1 MWGVTS
7 PTPFPCTVTIVP
19 PNKISEISPHFVC
32 NFCQHVSR
40 TTFCALFSLS
50 LSLSLSL
57 SGVAHLYRMCTI
69 HTQTIYIFYY
79 MAQGTLSHLPYNT
92 IASALPPLLSV
103 LSVFCGIFRNPMND
117 FSSVSCSSLP
127 RFFSLSVFSLN
138 YCIENPLRPASKRP
152 SISEHLFRSLHTHTH
167 ISLIHAS
174 LSLRP
179 SFGSFVWLVWFC
191 HYNCLR
197 FPPFNEGPLLL
208 RTCHKGSCSSSE
220 GGGAGAAGEPVSNKY
235 VSISKMLHN
244 KHFYVPACN

>member
-50 LSLSLSL
+50 LSLSLS
-57 SGVAHLYRMCTI
+57 GVAHLYGICTI

-127 RFFSLSVFSLN
+127 RFFFTL
-138 YCIENPLRPASKRP
+138 CIFTQLLYRKPVAS
-152 SISEHLFRSLHTHTH
+152 SIEATIHLWASIPISAHTHTH
-167 ISLIHAS
+167 TYLAY
-174 LSLRP
+174 P
-179 SFGSFVWLVWFC
+179 C
-191 HYNCLR
+191 
-197 FPPFNEGPLLL
+197 
-208 RTCHKGSCSSSE
+208 
-220 GGGAGAAGEPVSNKY
+220 
-235 VSISKMLHN
+235 VSISAAFVRFVRVVSLVLSLQLFAFSTIQWRSFVVKDLPQR
-244 KHFYVPACN
+244 KLQQQRRRRSRSSRRTGF